1 MDETGPIEF
10 EEPITEE
17 EEERIRI
24 GIIRIGMLGSD
35 YYSPNRHGAWAE
47 KGEALLAETFGPQDP
62 LARILLNWG
71 KGERQRLT
79 QGCRFVT
86 KDDIDA
92 KLSFLASLGDIP
104 PIREEVLAGIE
115 DCFMWEKTWT
125 RETGHLWNKYSL
137 LQRTPSQDEYDY
149 ADTWNFTPVRL
160 RNFATESIL
169 YFLMKYKE

>member
-1 MDETGPIEF
+1 M
-10 EEPITEE
+10 
-17 EEERIRI
+17 
-24 GIIRIGMLGSD
+24 
-35 YYSPNRHGAWAE
+35 NE
-47 KGEALLAETFGPQDP
+47 KLFAIPD
-62 LARILLNWG
+62 
-71 KGERQRLT
+71 
-79 QGCRFVT
+79 FVT